1 MTSQLNVDTIV
12 DKAGSGGT
20 NVKVA
25 NNAVAVA
32 EGGAATTNVVQ
43 GLVKCLSRFNSST
56 NAVIGS
62 FNQSSRTDDGT
73 GLSTTSFTNNMGN
86 ANYFANTH
94 CSVTAAPTT
103 GHGAFC
109 DSAYSET
116 TSSVGLA
123 YGYSGTSSGT
133 AWAFHDFD
141 NIKFL
146 LHGDLA

>member
-1 MTSQLNVDTIV
+1 MSEIKTDKLTGTST
-12 DKAGSGGT
+12 AGSISVTG
-20 NVKVA
+20 
-25 NNAVAVA
+25 
-32 EGGAATTNVVQ
+32 EGNSITTNLQ
-43 GLVKCLSRFNSST
+43 SGLVKCLSRFNSGT

-62 FNQSSRTDDGT
+62 FNQSSRTDNGT

-103 GHGAFC
+103 GTGAFC

-116 TSSVGLA
+116 TSNVGLA
-123 YGYSGTSSGT
+123 YGYSGSSSGT

>member
-1 MTSQLNVDTIV
+1 MSEIKT
-12 DKAGSGGT
+12 DKLTGVGTAGSIVVTG
-20 NVKVA
+20 
-25 NNAVAVA
+25 
-32 EGGAATTNVVQ
+32 EGNSTTTNLQ
-43 GLVKCLSRFNSST
+43 SGLVKCLSRFNAGT
-56 NAVIGS
+56 NAVMGS

-123 YGYSGTSSGT
+123 YGYSGSSSGT

>member
-1 MTSQLNVDTIV
+1 MASLLKVDSLTGV
-12 DKAGSGGT
+12 TTAGSISVTG
-20 NVKVA
+20 
-25 NNAVAVA
+25 
-32 EGGAATTNVVQ
+32 EGNSTTTNLQ
-43 GLVKCLSRFNSST
+43 SGLVKCLSRFNSST

-123 YGYSGTSSGT
+123 YGYSGSSSGT

>member
-1 MTSQLNVDTIV
+1 MSEIKT
-12 DKAGSGGT
+12 DKLTGVGTAGSISVTG
-20 NVKVA
+20 
-25 NNAVAVA
+25 
-32 EGGAATTNVVQ
+32 EGNSTTTNLQ
-43 GLVKCLSRFNSST
+43 LGLVKCLSRFNSST

-103 GHGAFC
+103 GTGAFC

-123 YGYSGTSSGT
+123 YGYSGNSSGVT
-133 AWAFHDFD
+133 WAFYDFD

>member
-1 MTSQLNVDTIV
+1 MSTVHCNTVQTS
-12 DKAGSGGT
+12 SGGP
-20 NVKVA
+20 VA
-25 NNAVAVA
+25 LTKQ
-32 EGGAATTNVVQ
+32 EAA
-43 GLVKCLSRFNSST
+43 KCLSRFNAGT

-73 GLSTTSFTNNMGN
+73 GLSTTSFTNNMAD

-123 YGYSGTSSGT
+123 YGYSGSSSGT

>member
-94 CSVTAAPTT
+94 LSLI
-103 GHGAFC
+103 H
-109 DSAYSET
+109 
-116 TSSVGLA
+116 
-123 YGYSGTSSGT
+123 
-133 AWAFHDFD
+133 
-141 NIKFL
+141 I
-146 LHGDLA
+146 

>member
-1 MTSQLNVDTIV
+1 MASQLKVDTITGV
-12 DKAGSGGT
+12 TTAGSI
-20 NVKVA
+20 
-25 NNAVAVA
+25 AVTG
-32 EGGAATTNVVQ
+32 EGNSTTTNLQ
-43 GLVKCLSRFNSST
+43 SGLVKCLSRFNSST

>member
-1 MTSQLNVDTIV
+1 MASQLKVDTITGV
-12 DKAGSGGT
+12 TTAGSISVTG
-20 NVKVA
+20 
-25 NNAVAVA
+25 
-32 EGGAATTNVVQ
+32 EGNSTTTNLQ
-43 GLVKCLSRFNSST
+43 SGLVKCLSRFNSST

-123 YGYSGTSSGT
+123 YGYSGSSSGT